1 MWNEMNWFGGEQR
14 QKKKICARA
23 LTSMHIFQLDFYLT
37 NQPRACCCCFFSSCS
52 IRVVTLAY
60 TTGLNFASKHSSAW
74 CLCLICRVSEAKK
87 RTPSALCM
95 HTASVKIVGA
105 LLYVR
110 FHRTIVRV
118 HVCVEEILV
127 TGCWRYLSIGV
138 FELVWI
144 NSVCATSSAAHT
156 TVRNSRRQKRISMV
170 PVWMMINHICV
181 IYAAIFY
188 SKFRR
193 EINRIINTRQMVVC
207 AQLKMRFRTLCM
219 LAMKFEKF
227 IEIFGGMTL
236 SQA

>member
-105 LLYVR
+105 LLR
-110 FHRTIVRV
+110 ALPSHNCSCPC
-118 HVCVEEILV
+118 VC
-127 TGCWRYLSIGV
+127 W
-138 FELVWI
+138 
-144 NSVCATSSAAHT
+144 
-156 TVRNSRRQKRISMV
+156 RNSRN
-170 PVWMMINHICV
+170 W
-181 IYAAIFY
+181 
-188 SKFRR
+188 
-193 EINRIINTRQMVVC
+193 
-207 AQLKMRFRTLCM
+207 LL
-219 LAMKFEKF
+219 
-227 IEIFGGMTL
+227 EIFINWCVRIGVNQFGVCHIECGTHNRPK
-236 SQA
+236 QQKTKKNFNGTCVDDD